1 MSVFNAYMALSG
13 KVDAEVIREERLSR
27 HTTYRIGGPA
37 DLYVKPRS
45 YPALVRTLSVLADE
59 KVPWVVLGKGSN
71 VLVSDA
77 GYGGCVITLGEEFSK
92 VSRADDG
99 CITAGAGAQ
108 LNALVSMTLSAE
120 LSGMEFLVGIPGT
133 VGGAVSMDAG
143 TRHTWIGSLVR
154 DVVTLVPGEGMR
166 RRRGEQIEWG
176 YRSCSL
182 PTSEIILEVSFV
194 LTHKE
199 KSAIAAEM
207 DAYLSKRRFR
217 QPMGL
222 PSCGSVFRNPPD
234 ASAAKL
240 IEACGLKGVTV
251 GGAQISE
258 MHANFIVNRDN
269 ARASDVIELMRR
281 MHDGVLAHSGIE
293 LRPEVKLLGFAA

>member
-1 MSVFNAYMALSG
+1 
-13 KVDAEVIREERLSR
+13 
-27 HTTYRIGGPA
+27 
-37 DLYVKPRS
+37 
-45 YPALVRTLSVLADE
+45 
-59 KVPWVVLGKGSN
+59 
-71 VLVSDA
+71 
-77 GYGGCVITLGEEFSK
+77 
-92 VSRADDG
+92 
-99 CITAGAGAQ
+99 
-108 LNALVSMTLSAE
+108 
-120 LSGMEFLVGIPGT
+120 
-133 VGGAVSMDAG
+133 
-143 TRHTWIGSLVR
+143 
-154 DVVTLVPGEGMR
+154 
-166 RRRGEQIEWG
+166 
-176 YRSCSL
+176 
-182 PTSEIILEVSFV
+182 LEASFV